1 MTSLFVRIL
10 VGAQW
15 ASVLGLWLSVASQY
29 VSPVTFRYMSVM
41 GLAFPVLFV
50 GTAFLLVTALLFARR
65 TAWIAGI
72 GLLTCVMSVRRYFPV
87 NFPSPPPKQSLKIL
101 TYNTM
106 QFGAGDHDERDR
118 NSVAVYM
125 ANSGADIICFQE
137 GHASWQEWKKFITP
151 VVARHYPYRD
161 TVDISSGNNL
171 GCFSK
176 YPIVGR
182 EIIYTVGLNSSVA
195 FKVELKQGDTLLVVN
210 NHFASNKLDA
220 KDRSVYQQLVKDP
233 ENAPVK
239 TGIRQLV
246 AKVTAGAYARALQA
260 DSVARYVA
268 AHRNNYSVVVCGD
281 FNDTPISYS
290 RHRMAEGLIDA
301 YEATGQGVGRSFNR
315 DAIYV
320 RIDNM
325 MCSPDLRPYGA
336 RVDNSITASDHY
348 PLYAHFQRKEKKN

>member
-1 MTSLFVRIL
+1 
-10 VGAQW
+10 
-15 ASVLGLWLSVASQY
+15 
-29 VSPVTFRYMSVM
+29 
-41 GLAFPVLFV
+41 
-50 GTAFLLVTALLFARR
+50 
-65 TAWIAGI
+65 
-72 GLLTCVMSVRRYFPV
+72 
-87 NFPSPPPKQSLKIL
+87 
-101 TYNTM
+101 M
-106 QFGAGDHDERDR
+106 QFGAGEHDERDR

>member
-1 MTSLFVRIL
+1 M
-10 VGAQW
+10 
-15 ASVLGLWLSVASQY
+15 
-29 VSPVTFRYMSVM
+29 
-41 GLAFPVLFV
+41 
-50 GTAFLLVTALLFARR
+50 
-65 TAWIAGI
+65 
-72 GLLTCVMSVRRYFPV
+72 
-87 NFPSPPPKQSLKIL
+87 
-101 TYNTM
+101 
-106 QFGAGDHDERDR
+106 
-118 NSVAVYM
+118 
-125 ANSGADIICFQE
+125 
-137 GHASWQEWKKFITP
+137 
-151 VVARHYPYRD
+151 
-161 TVDISSGNNL
+161 
-171 GCFSK
+171 
-176 YPIVGR
+176 
-182 EIIYTVGLNSSVA
+182 
-195 FKVELKQGDTLLVVN
+195 
-210 NHFASNKLDA
+210 
-220 KDRSVYQQLVKDP
+220 YQQLVKDP

-268 AHRNNYSVVVCGD
+268 VHRNNYSVVVCGD

-290 RHRMAEGLIDA
+290 RHRMAEGLTDA